1 MLWAKKLIKNQLF
14 LDVTGIFFGCLITA
28 LSVNWIL
35 IPNKLSTSGVT
46 GLSQMAEK
54 FTGINYSYLYYGFSI
69 VILLLALIFL
79 GKKAT
84 LKIITVSILYPT
96 LLVLTNIWK
105 FTLVQGD
112 MFIVC
117 IYFSLFYGVG
127 AGLVIRRG
135 YTFGGTDTIARI
147 LNKKVFKDVSISK
160 IMLVMD
166 GIIIVMIGFVF
177 SKEVALYALV
187 NHVTYIYIMD
197 YILFGF
203 RSKLY
208 KVSIISHNHKE
219 ISNFIFTELGRGVT
233 LHDVTGAYT
242 NEKKQMI
249 TCICSPSQSATI
261 RRFLAQNY
269 PNVFME
275 VSPIVTVYAIGNRF
289 VKLDEV
295 DD

>member
-1 MLWAKKLIKNQLF
+1 MLKKLMKNQLL
-14 LDVTGIFFGCLITA
+14 LDALSIFFGCLITA
-28 LSVNWIL
+28 MAVSWIL
-35 IPNKLSTSGVT
+35 RPNQLSTSGVT
-46 GLSQMAEK
+46 GLALMAEK
-54 FTGINYSYLYYGFSI
+54 FTGVDYTYLYYGFSI
-69 VILLLALIFL
+69 VILIMAYVFL
-79 GKKAT
+79 GKKAA
-84 LKIITVSILYPT
+84 LKIVTVSILYPT
-96 LLVLTNIWK
+96 LLLITDRFKFVLAK
-105 FTLVQGD
+105 DD

-147 LNKKVFKDVSISK
+147 LNKKVFKDVSISS

-166 GIIIVMIGFVF
+166 AIIILLLGVVF
-177 SKEVALYALV
+177 GKDVALYALV

-219 ISNFIFTELGRGVT
+219 ISNFIFKELGRGVT

-242 NEKKQMI
+242 NERKHMI
-249 TCICSPSQSATI
+249 TCICSPRQSAVL

-289 VKLDEV
+289 VKLDEIE
-295 DD
+295 D

>member
-1 MLWAKKLIKNQLF
+1 MLKKLMKNQLL
-14 LDVTGIFFGCLITA
+14 LDALSIFFGCLITA
-28 LSVNWIL
+28 MAVSWIL
-35 IPNKLSTSGVT
+35 RPNQLSTSGVT
-46 GLSQMAEK
+46 GLALMAEK
-54 FTGINYSYLYYGFSI
+54 FTGVDYTYLYYGFSI
-69 VILLLALIFL
+69 VILIMAYIFL
-79 GKKAT
+79 GKKAA
-84 LKIITVSILYPT
+84 LKIVTVSILYPT
-96 LLVLTNIWK
+96 LLLITDRFKFVLAK
-105 FTLVQGD
+105 DD

-147 LNKKVFKDVSISK
+147 LNKKVFKDVSISS

-166 GIIIVMIGFVF
+166 AIIILLLGVVF
-177 SKEVALYALV
+177 GKDVALYALV

-219 ISNFIFTELGRGVT
+219 ISNFIFKELGRGVT

-242 NEKKQMI
+242 NERKHMI
-249 TCICSPSQSATI
+249 TCICSPRQSAVL

-289 VKLDEV
+289 VKLDEIE
-295 DD
+295 D

>member
-1 MLWAKKLIKNQLF
+1 MLKKLMKNQLL
-14 LDVTGIFFGCLITA
+14 LDALSIFFGCLITA
-28 LSVNWIL
+28 MAVSWIL
-35 IPNKLSTSGVT
+35 RPNQLSTSGVT
-46 GLSQMAEK
+46 GLALMAEK
-54 FTGINYSYLYYGFSI
+54 FTGVDYTYLYYGFSI
-69 VILLLALIFL
+69 VILIMAYIFL
-79 GKKAT
+79 GKKAA
-84 LKIITVSILYPT
+84 LKIVTVSILYPT
-96 LLVLTNIWK
+96 LLLITDRFKFVLAK
-105 FTLVQGD
+105 DD

-147 LNKKVFKDVSISK
+147 LNKKVFKDVSISS

-166 GIIIVMIGFVF
+166 AIIILLLGVVF
-177 SKEVALYALV
+177 GKDVALYALV

-219 ISNFIFTELGRGVT
+219 ISNFIFKELGRGVT

-242 NEKKQMI
+242 NEKKHMI
-249 TCICSPSQSATI
+249 TCICSPRQSAVL

-289 VKLDEV
+289 VKLDEIE
-295 DD
+295 D

>member
-1 MLWAKKLIKNQLF
+1 MLKKLMKNQLL
-14 LDVTGIFFGCLITA
+14 LDALSIFFGCLITA
-28 LSVNWIL
+28 MAVSWIL
-35 IPNKLSTSGVT
+35 RPNQLSTSGVT
-46 GLSQMAEK
+46 GLALMAEK
-54 FTGINYSYLYYGFSI
+54 FTGIDYTYLYYGFSI
-69 VILLLALIFL
+69 VILIMAYVFL
-79 GKKAT
+79 GKKAA
-84 LKIITVSILYPT
+84 LKIVTVSILYPT
-96 LLVLTNIWK
+96 LLLITDRFKFVLAK
-105 FTLVQGD
+105 DD

-147 LNKKVFKDVSISK
+147 LNKKVFKDVSISS

-166 GIIIVMIGFVF
+166 AIIILLLGVVF
-177 SKEVALYALV
+177 GKDVALYALV

-219 ISNFIFTELGRGVT
+219 ISNFIFKELGRGVT

-242 NEKKQMI
+242 NERKHMI
-249 TCICSPSQSATI
+249 TCICSPRQSAVL

-289 VKLDEV
+289 VKLDEIE
-295 DD
+295 D